1 MGMLTAIRMVCHDA
15 QSPFFSPCLDKK
27 SQPMYLN
34 AQGFYDKTDGHY
46 RCNNIAG
53 RVEENGMIS
62 NIYFNY
68 EKTGLQRIGTKRGN
82 GVLQHI
88 TLEEGEEVIGT
99 YGKYFTFEDR

>member
-1 MGMLTAIRMVCHDA
+1 
-15 QSPFFSPCLDKK
+15 
-27 SQPMYLN
+27 
-34 AQGFYDKTDGHY
+34 
-46 RCNNIAG
+46 
-53 RVEENGMIS
+53 MIS

-99 YGKYFTFEDR
+99 YGKYFTFEDRQVIGSIGFIVWTPNQDGNAQ